1 MAKCNYGS
9 HILIFLSTVF
19 AEILRTGRAAVSSQ
33 LQQFAVGRNR
43 TATFASTLLNHL
55 LSRNFFA

>member
-43 TATFASTLLNHL
+43 TATFASTLLNH
-55 LSRNFFA
+55 